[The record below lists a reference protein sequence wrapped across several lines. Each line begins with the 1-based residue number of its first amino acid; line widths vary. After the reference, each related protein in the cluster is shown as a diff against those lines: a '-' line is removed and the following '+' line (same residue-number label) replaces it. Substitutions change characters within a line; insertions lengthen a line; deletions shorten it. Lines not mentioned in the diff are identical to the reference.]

1 MKSWPELTVMAYLGE
16 EIVGCI
22 IGSYDTV
29 NPRKAYIGMLV
40 VLKEYRRLKLGVKLF
55 DDFVARV
62 QEKVD
67 KIVLET

>member
-1 MKSWPELTVMAYLGE
+1 MAYLGE